1 MIFNVF
7 GFFTIENISL
17 SLFFSHVRKL
27 PRISLAVIDIFF
39 ASNRIRCFFSLS
51 PSPLKWVTGRISSS
65 TCASSDSQPYLILQ
79 IFFLS
84 IISPLH
90 TAAGARSHIF
100 LLQPRPGPGHPK
112 RRPISSLPVESLLF
126 HGCLLHCAAAQLHLL
141 PVRALY
147 FFFLSSRGIAC
158 SLATAL
164 LSLPAA
170 KPHGAPL
177 SLPWPSIQLIFPAVS
192 STPSRSSLLPQARR
206 GASSLAEAPVRPR
219 SLVSSPASCPPCSTS
234 YGHAL
239 GFAGAC
245 IPSTP
250 ELSGLPL
257 CVPSFSSARRAWDAC
272 RRSAPPRSMKSL
284 HASCLSAELHRVAS
298 SARSSTQPRS
308 SFPAG
313 PPPRP

>member
-100 LLQPRPGPGHPK
+100 LLQPRPGPGHPSAV
-112 RRPISSLPVESLLF
+112 PSPPSQSNLCSSMAACSTAQPLSSISSQCVRSTSSSSP
-126 HGCLLHCAAAQLHLL
+126 AAAS
-141 PVRALY
+141 PAPWPPR
-147 FFFLSSRGIAC
+147 F
-158 SLATAL
+158 SLFQPRSPMAL
-164 LSLPAA
+164 LSPS
-170 KPHGAPL
+170 HG
-177 SLPWPSIQLIFPAVS
+177 
-192 STPSRSSLLPQARR
+192 R
-206 GASSLAEAPVRPR
+206 ASS
-219 SLVSSPASCPPCSTS
+219 
-234 YGHAL
+234 
-239 GFAGAC
+239 
-245 IPSTP
+245 
-250 ELSGLPL
+250 
-257 CVPSFSSARRAWDAC
+257 
-272 RRSAPPRSMKSL
+272 
-284 HASCLSAELHRVAS
+284 
-298 SARSSTQPRS
+298 
-308 SFPAG
+308 
-313 PPPRP
+313 